1 MKFVIRNVF
10 YFPELEKINFKACL
24 LEENLTLEADPFSE
38 CRTRPSAVLASAFIQ
53 PSAAPATEIAGPSL
67 ERTLCTAPRSSHDV

>member
-1 MKFVIRNVF
+1 MFFRLKK
-10 YFPELEKINFKACL
+10 LEIFHFKACL
-24 LEENLTLEADPFSE
+24 PEENLKLEADPFSE

-67 ERTLCTAPRSSHDV
+67 KRTLCTAPRSSHDV